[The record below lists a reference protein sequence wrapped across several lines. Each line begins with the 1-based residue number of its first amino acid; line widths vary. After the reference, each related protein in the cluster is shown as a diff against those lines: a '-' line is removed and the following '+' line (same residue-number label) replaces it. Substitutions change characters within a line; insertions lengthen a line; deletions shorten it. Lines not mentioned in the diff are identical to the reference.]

1 MNRWHRVWTVATFEF
16 LSTVK
21 RRGYLIATFG
31 MPLFMAA
38 YGAIVGLP
46 AYYATQKDKEPSVIG
61 VVDPGGVLHLAGEV
75 QPVSQ
80 VPAEVQGALE
90 AAGRAGALARIAT
103 QNHIIFRPFTSGAE
117 ARAELARRNTKG
129 YFVVPPDYVQTGAVE
144 FYTPDT
150 LRASTSSAR
159 DAFAVLVRERLLADR
174 VDGVVAARV
183 LSPLGDLRRFSV
195 THTGEVVPAGG
206 MAQAVRLIV
215 PVAFMVLFL
224 MSVLMTSGYL
234 MQGTAI
240 EKENKVIDVLLASAN
255 PDEILGGKLIG
266 LGAAGLMQVV
276 VWLSLLLVT
285 ATGVVPL
292 IVSARVT
299 IPWMALALAVP
310 LFITSFLFFGSLIL
324 GSGSLGSNMREAQQ
338 LAMVWSLTAALPLIF
353 MVLLIRDPH
362 GAPALIMTWLPISSA
377 AVVMLRASMDPGF
390 LAWWEVA
397 GAFLI
402 LVGSTWI
409 AIRLSA
415 RLFRIGLLS
424 SGSRPTL
431 REIVRQAKLA

>member
-1 MNRWHRVWTVATFEF
+1 MWTVATFEF

-31 MPLFMAA
+31 MPVFMAA

-61 VVDPGGVLHLAGEV
+61 VVDPGGVLHLGGDVEPTSRA
-75 QPVSQ
+75 
-80 VPAEVQGALE
+80 PAELQRTLE
-90 AAGRAGALARIAT
+90 AAGQAGALARIAS
-103 QNHIIFRPFTSGAE
+103 QNNIIFRPFASDGE
-117 ARAELARRNTKG
+117 ARTALATRDTKG
-129 YFVVPPDYVQTGAVE
+129 YFVVRPDYLQTGGLE

-150 LRASTSSAR
+150 LRVSTSGAR

-174 VDGVVAARV
+174 VGGAVAARV
-183 LSPLGDLRRFSV
+183 LSPLGELKRFSV
-195 THTGEVVPAGG
+195 THTGEVVSAGG
-206 MAQAVRLIV
+206 MATAVRIIV

-266 LGAAGLMQVV
+266 LGAAGLFQVV

-292 IVSARVT
+292 LMSARVT
-299 IPWMALALAVP
+299 IPWVAMALAVP
-310 LFITSFLFFGSLIL
+310 LFVTSFLFFGSLIL

-353 MVLLIRDPH
+353 MALLIRDPH
-362 GAPALIMTWLPISSA
+362 GAPALVMTWLPVSSA

-397 GAFLI
+397 GAFVV
-402 LVGSTWI
+402 LVASTWI
-409 AIRLSA
+409 AIRLGA

-431 REIVRQAKLA
+431 REIVRQARLT